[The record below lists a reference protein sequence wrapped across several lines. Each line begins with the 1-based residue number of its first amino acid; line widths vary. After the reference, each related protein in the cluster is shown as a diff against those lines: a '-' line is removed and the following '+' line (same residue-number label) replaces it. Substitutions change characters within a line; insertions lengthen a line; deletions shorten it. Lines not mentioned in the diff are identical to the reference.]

1 MLSRRFQAGFAA
13 AVIASPGAS
22 PGMSKPAAIE
32 ERPRHWQGWLLPA
45 EMGHFEVAAVVGPN
59 PVLGIPR
66 AAPAVT
72 RAKMKTRQD
81 ARQIVRKVPVLEWRQ
96 AAGLQMRTVPSG
108 SAIAPS
114 VVRAML
120 K

>member
-13 AVIASPGAS
+13 AVIASRGAS
-22 PGMSKPAAIE
+22 PAMAKPAAIE
-32 ERPRHWQGWLLPA
+32 ERPRHWQGWLSPA
-45 EMGHFEVAAVVGPN
+45 APSRVPE
-59 PVLGIPR
+59 ITR

-72 RAKMKTRQD
+72 RAKVKTRQD
-81 ARQIVRKVPVLEWRQ
+81 AQQIARKVPVLERRQ